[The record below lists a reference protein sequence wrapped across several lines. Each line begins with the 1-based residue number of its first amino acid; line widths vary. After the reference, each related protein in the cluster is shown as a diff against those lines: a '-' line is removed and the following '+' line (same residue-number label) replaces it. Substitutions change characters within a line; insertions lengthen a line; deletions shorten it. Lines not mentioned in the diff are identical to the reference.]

1 MHTEK
6 AVDTPRINR
15 LTYSNNTPTL
25 VRHDQSEYIIHCKL
39 VFRLE
44 KIFFLNFNFFHLNL
58 FFVCRRYYSTFLK
71 LLDIRLIQ
79 Y

>member
-6 AVDTPRINR
+6 AVDTPWINR

-44 KIFFLNFNFFHLNL
+44 KIFFLNFNFFHVLLIVN
-58 FFVCRRYYSTFLK
+58 FFFCLSKFQ
-71 LLDIRLIQ
+71 DIILRF
-79 Y
+79 